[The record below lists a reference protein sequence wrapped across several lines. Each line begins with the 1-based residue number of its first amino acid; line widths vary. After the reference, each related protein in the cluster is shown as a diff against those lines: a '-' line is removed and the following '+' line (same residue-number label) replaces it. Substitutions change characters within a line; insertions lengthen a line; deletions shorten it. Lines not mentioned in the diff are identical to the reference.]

1 MPIQD
6 VVAEAKSTGPL
17 DLRWRTWR
25 DALWRTVLQFW
36 NDKLTDWAAALT
48 YYGVLSL
55 FPGIIVLTAML
66 GLLSPAAT
74 QSLIAAIQ
82 DVGFGSE
89 TGVVVDSIKE
99 LQASRSIAGPVAI
112 LGLLVA
118 LWTASGYVGAF
129 IRAANSIYEVG
140 EGRPMWKT
148 IPLRIGLTL
157 GIVLLVTLCAF
168 GIVTTGS
175 LADHLGQWLG
185 IGEAGIIAWEVLK
198 WPVLALVIGLV
209 IALLYW
215 VAPNAE
221 QPGFRWLTPGS
232 ALAVLLWIAASAGF
246 AFYAANFGSFN
257 KVYGSLGGAVVFL
270 IWLWLTNLAVLLGA
284 AFDAELLRG
293 RGIEQGHSPDKTP
306 FLPLRDDPT
315 DY

>member
-55 FPGIIVLTAML
+55 FPGIIVLTAIL

-99 LQASRSIAGPVAI
+99 LQASRS
-112 LGLLVA
+112 
-118 LWTASGYVGAF
+118 
-129 IRAANSIYEVG
+129 
-140 EGRPMWKT
+140 
-148 IPLRIGLTL
+148 
-157 GIVLLVTLCAF
+157 
-168 GIVTTGS
+168 
-175 LADHLGQWLG
+175 
-185 IGEAGIIAWEVLK
+185 
-198 WPVLALVIGLV
+198 
-209 IALLYW
+209 
-215 VAPNAE
+215 
-221 QPGFRWLTPGS
+221 
-232 ALAVLLWIAASAGF
+232 
-246 AFYAANFGSFN
+246 
-257 KVYGSLGGAVVFL
+257 
-270 IWLWLTNLAVLLGA
+270 
-284 AFDAELLRG
+284 
-293 RGIEQGHSPDKTP
+293 
-306 FLPLRDDPT
+306 
-315 DY
+315 